1 MLWQS
6 IIPLEPIFAFEAT
19 ASNSLRSCN
28 RIFYTLCSIWVYMGS
43 LEVSRSH
50 MRQTLSEVIYWFLPS
65 VRTAFEIMET
75 PQQTYSQNIEYLHV
89 NLSCFQSIEIN
100 VLMSLERIPIRIFHF
115 FWILYPE
122 TAQMVPRYGIW
133 FQNFEA
139 QGSPDLRSF
148 PIGVRSI
155 R

>member
-1 MLWQS
+1 MLDLSLYGVIGGQQKS
-6 IIPLEPIFAFEAT
+6 YEANT
-19 ASNSLRSCN
+19 KWGH
-28 RIFYTLCSIWVYMGS
+28 TLV
-43 LEVSRSH
+43 
-50 MRQTLSEVIYWFLPS
+50 LSKNFLPS

-133 FQNFEA
+133 FQN
-139 QGSPDLRSF
+139 L
-148 PIGVRSI
+148 SI
-155 R
+155 RVGIRAYLKSTIPRKVSYAQNSAAIINGVSPSLSKKIILKWSTP